1 MAKFLSLGGKHI
13 TEFIFNHKKI
23 HFHFKQMK
31 NNVPKARKDIVP
43 TAQKMLEMYFF
54 YQYVALTGKRGAI

>member
-1 MAKFLSLGGKHI
+1 
-13 TEFIFNHKKI
+13 
-23 HFHFKQMK
+23 MK